1 MVYSRIHRLLRIL
14 TLIQA
19 QTGWGPA
26 RLAAECGVNERT
38 IYRDIDEL
46 RAAGIP
52 CDYDAKSDGYRVS
65 DEFFLPPV
73 QITAEEALSLAV
85 LCEQV
90 AEPGQIAHLASAVR
104 ALEKIQA
111 AMPSS
116 VREEIE
122 KLAGS
127 IAIRTG
133 PAAPPDTVTEPNHR
147 RAYELIRQAV
157 ANRTSLVAE
166 YVPGNQPM
174 TAAAGAPVE
183 KFDFE
188 PYALLYSVRAW
199 YAVGYHSGR
208 DDLRCLKLARFRSL
222 RPTAREFVVPEGFT
236 LERYFGNAWR
246 LVRGPEDYR
255 VEILF
260 DAAFAPTVTDTRWHA
275 TQEVERH
282 ADGSATL
289 RFTVSGLDEIVW
301 WVLGYGPHA
310 RVLGPDVLRD
320 RVRSL
325 ASRTADLYA
334 NAEQAEHA

>member
-1 MVYSRIHRLLRIL
+1 MS
-14 TLIQA
+14 
-19 QTGWGPA
+19 
-26 RLAAECGVNERT
+26 
-38 IYRDIDEL
+38 
-46 RAAGIP
+46 
-52 CDYDAKSDGYRVS
+52 
-65 DEFFLPPV
+65 
-73 QITAEEALSLAV
+73 
-85 LCEQV
+85 
-90 AEPGQIAHLASAVR
+90 AS
-104 ALEKIQA
+104 
-111 AMPSS
+111 
-116 VREEIE
+116 
-122 KLAGS
+122 
-127 IAIRTG
+127 
-133 PAAPPDTVTEPNHR
+133 
-147 RAYELIRQAV
+147 
-157 ANRTSLVAE
+157 
-166 YVPGNQPM
+166 
-174 TAAAGAPVE
+174 AGAPIE

-208 DDLRCLKLARFRSL
+208 DDLRCLKLARFRTL
-222 RPTAREFVVPEGFT
+222 RPTAREFAVPEGFT

-282 ADGSATL
+282 ADGTATL

-310 RVLGPDVLRD
+310 RVIGPEALRD
-320 RVRSL
+320 RIRQL